1 MGKNDNAEKGYDLL
15 IGAVSGLLRILII
28 ILLIVI
34 LIFGA
39 KTAYAFG
46 YRIFNEVPMEAPP
59 GTDVTVTIPN
69 GWSVRDIGA
78 ELKDKG
84 IISDVLVFMVQER
97 LSEAHGKLEPGT
109 YILNTSQT
117 SREIF
122 AILSKENTEG
132 QPGGEE

>member
-1 MGKNDNAEKGYDLL
+1 MENDKTADKGYDFLL
-15 IGAVSGLLRILII
+15 GALSGLLRILIMI
-28 ILLIVI
+28 MLVVILL
-34 LIFGA
+34 FA
-39 KTAYAFG
+39 ARTAYAFG
-46 YRIFNEVPMEAPP
+46 YRIFNEVPMEAAP
-59 GTDVTVTIPN
+59 GTDVTVTIRN

-84 IISDVLVFMVQER
+84 VIGDVLVFMVQER

-117 SREIF
+117 SGEIF

-132 QPGGEE
+132 QPGGEA